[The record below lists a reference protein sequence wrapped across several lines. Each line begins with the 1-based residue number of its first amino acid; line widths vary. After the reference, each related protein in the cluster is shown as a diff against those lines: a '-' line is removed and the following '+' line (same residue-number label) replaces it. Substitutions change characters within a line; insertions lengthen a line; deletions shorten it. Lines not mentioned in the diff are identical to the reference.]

1 MCSHCGS
8 WGLRYK
14 LPTQKEWQRRCK
26 KSQAFAKLGPQP
38 RPIIEKGGDWFIC
51 SQVDCKRQGGQK
63 RFTLNA
69 DANAARNLLIRA
81 FRSDWWGV
89 STLDEVERNA
99 KEQEINDYLQGKVT
113 FLEKQLTFT
122 LASS

>member
-1 MCSHCGS
+1 
-8 WGLRYK
+8 
-14 LPTQKEWQRRCK
+14 
-26 KSQAFAKLGPQP
+26 
-38 RPIIEKGGDWFIC
+38 
-51 SQVDCKRQGGQK
+51 VDCKRQGGQK